1 MPIVLQTT
9 YVRVTRYHPL
19 NPSRD
24 GLFVVL
30 SQSVLAIASMG
41 HVVAL
46 PALVHATWPVACW
59 SRATPS
65 RDSYTVPTRVLIT
78 RRLTNVSLLA
88 QAVLTGPRPHIF
100 AAVTSSEP
108 KAHGGEFLRRNLA
121 RELQAQIG
129 ASHGDVLAAFR

>member
-1 MPIVLQTT
+1 MPQAA
-9 YVRVTRYHPL
+9 YERVTRYHPL
-19 NPSRD
+19 HLSRD

-30 SQSVLAIASMG
+30 PQSVLAIASMG
-41 HVVAL
+41 HVVAVPCPGSCHMACL
-46 PALVHATWPVACW
+46 SPVGAGRSHLATH
-59 SRATPS
+59 TH
-65 RDSYTVPTRVLIT
+65 VPTRVVVA
-78 RRLTNVSLLA
+78 RRLTNVLLLA

-129 ASHGDVLAAFR
+129 ASRGDVLAAFR

>member
-1 MPIVLQTT
+1 VPQTA
-9 YVRVTRYHPL
+9 YERVTRHDL
-19 NPSRD
+19 LHLSRD
-24 GLFVVL
+24 RLFVVL
-30 SQSVLAIASMG
+30 SHSLLAIASMG
-41 HVVAL
+41 HVVAHSPPWFCHTARL
-46 PALVHATWPVACW
+46 LEQCEPILRPIHILTL
-59 SRATPS
+59 RAHQPS
-65 RDSYTVPTRVLIT
+65 P
-78 RRLTNVSLLA
+78 LLE